1 MLNSSKEKIM
11 QIGID
16 QLAFYTPKTYLDLVD
31 LAHARG
37 EEPDKYRIG
46 IGQYE
51 QAVIP
56 VTQDAVTLA
65 ANAAVKVVNETNR
78 DRIAMVLFGT
88 ESGIDNSKSAAV
100 YLKRLLNLPDNIRAV
115 ELKQACY
122 GATAGVQFAHDYV
135 SLHPDKQVL
144 VIGADIA
151 RYGLNTPGE
160 VTQGGGA
167 VALTISANPRLLNLD
182 NETAFRSEDIM
193 DFWRP
198 LYRSEA
204 LVDGRFSENVYIDF
218 FKAVWLDY
226 QQQTNRTIADFTA
239 FVFHLPFTKMG
250 LKALRA
256 VLPEADEAQQKQLTT
271 NFEASRQYNRQV
283 GNLYTGSLYLSL
295 RSLFDNASLKPGQRI
310 GLFSYGSGAE
320 GEFYSGT
327 ISDHFDAQSS
337 RQEFTAFFES
347 RQQLD
352 VAQYERL
359 FSQQLPNHDVLLDVS
374 HDEARFVLS
383 GIKHDQRQYLD
394 RENA

>member
-1 MLNSSKEKIM
+1 M

-16 QLAFYTPKTYLDLVD
+16 QLAFYTPSTYLDLVD

-65 ANAAVKVVNETNR
+65 ANAAAKVVDETNR
-78 DRIAMVLFGT
+78 DQIAMVLFGT

-100 YLKRLLNLPDNIRAV
+100 YLKRLLNLPDNIRAI

-135 SLHPDKQVL
+135 FLHPDKQVL

-167 VALTISANPRLLNLD
+167 VALTISAEPKLLNLD
-182 NETAFRSEDIM
+182 NETAFKSEDIM

-198 LYRSEA
+198 LYRTEA

-218 FKAVWLDY
+218 FKTVWQDY

-239 FVFHLPFTKMG
+239 FAFHLPFTKMG

-256 VLPEADEAQQKQLTT
+256 ILPEASEAQQKQLMA
-271 NFEASRQYNRQV
+271 NFEASRQYNQRV

-295 RSLFDNASLKPGQRI
+295 RSLFDNASLKPGERI

-320 GEFYSGT
+320 GEFFSGT
-327 ISDHFDAQSS
+327 ISEQFDVQVS
-337 RQEFTAFFES
+337 RDEFANFFKN
-347 RQQLD
+347 RQRLNMPE
-352 VAQYERL
+352 YERL
-359 FSQQLPNHDVLLDVS
+359 FSQQLPAHDVLLDLS
-374 HDEARFVLS
+374 HDDARFVLT

-394 RENA
+394 RQQA

>member
-1 MLNSSKEKIM
+1 M

-46 IGQYE
+46 IGQSE
-51 QAVIP
+51 QSVIP

-65 ANAAVKVVNETNR
+65 ANAAIQVIDDTNR
-78 DRIAMVLFGT
+78 DKIAMVLFGT
-88 ESGIDNSKSAAV
+88 ESGIDNSKSAAI
-100 YLKRLLNLPDNIRAV
+100 YLKRLLKLPDNIRAV
-115 ELKQACY
+115 EIKQACY

-135 SLHPDKQVL
+135 RLHPDKQVL

-167 VALTISANPRLLNLD
+167 VAITISAEPRLLNLD
-182 NETAFRSEDIM
+182 DASAFRSEDIM

-198 LYRSEA
+198 LYRTEA
-204 LVDGRFSENVYIDF
+204 LVDGRYSENVYVDF
-218 FKAVWLDY
+218 FKAVWQDY
-226 QQQTNRTIADFTA
+226 QQQTERTIVDFTA
-239 FVFHLPFTKMG
+239 FAFHLPFTKMG
-250 LKALRA
+250 LKGLRA
-256 VLPEADEAQQKQLTT
+256 ILPEASEDQQKQLMA

-295 RSLFDNASLKPGQRI
+295 RSLFDNADLKPGQRV

-327 ISDHFDAQSS
+327 ISDSFEIQASINWFTDFFRS
-337 RQEFTAFFES
+337 RQRLTM
-347 RQQLD
+347 
-352 VAQYERL
+352 AQYERL
-359 FSQQLPNHDVLLDVS
+359 FSQQLPDHDVLLDLS
-374 HDEARFVLS
+374 HDDARFILK
-383 GIKHDQRQYLD
+383 GIEHDQRQYVD
-394 RENA
+394 RGE

>member
-1 MLNSSKEKIM
+1 M

-46 IGQYE
+46 IGQSE

-65 ANAAVKVVNETNR
+65 ANAAVKIVNQENR
-78 DRIAMVLFGT
+78 DKIAMVLFGT
-88 ESGIDNSKSAAV
+88 ESGIDNSKATAI
-100 YLKRLLNLPDNIRAV
+100 YLKRLLKLPDTIRAV
-115 ELKQACY
+115 EIKQACY

-135 SLHPDKQVL
+135 RLHPDKQVL

-167 VALTISANPRLLNLD
+167 VALTISAEPKLLNLD
-182 NETAFRSEDIM
+182 DETAFRSEDIM

-198 LYRSEA
+198 LYRTEA

-218 FKAVWLDY
+218 FRAVWQDY
-226 QQQTNRTIADFTA
+226 QQQTGRKITDFAA
-239 FVFHLPFTKMG
+239 FAFHLPFTKMG

-256 VLPEADEAQQKQLTT
+256 ILPEASDAQQQELLT

-295 RSLFDNASLKPGQRI
+295 RSLFDNAALKPGQRL

-320 GEFYSGT
+320 GEFFSGT
-327 ISDHFDAQSS
+327 VSDQFNVAKSQQWFTNFFKN
-337 RQEFTAFFES
+337 RQ
-347 RQQLD
+347 RLD
-352 VAQYERL
+352 MSQYERL
-359 FSQQLPNHDVLLDVS
+359 FTQQLPNHDVLLDIR
-374 HDEARFVLS
+374 DDDARFVLT
-383 GIKHDQRQYLD
+383 GIQHDQRQYLD
-394 RENA
+394 RENK

>member
-1 MLNSSKEKIM
+1 M

-46 IGQYE
+46 IGQSE

-65 ANAAVKVVNETNR
+65 ANAAVGVVDDTNR
-78 DRIAMVLFGT
+78 DKMAMVLFGT
-88 ESGIDNSKSAAV
+88 ESGIDNSKSAAI
-100 YLKRLLNLPDNIRAV
+100 YLKRLLKLPDNIRAV
-115 ELKQACY
+115 EIKQACY

-135 SLHPDKQVL
+135 RLHPDKQVL

-151 RYGLNTPGE
+151 RYGLKTPGE

-167 VALTISANPRLLNLD
+167 VALTISAEPKLLNLD
-182 NETAFRSEDIM
+182 DATAFRSEDIM

-198 LYRSEA
+198 LYRTEA
-204 LVDGRFSENVYIDF
+204 LVDGRFSENVYVDF
-218 FKAVWLDY
+218 FKAVWQDY
-226 QQQTNRTIADFTA
+226 QQQTKLTIGDFTA
-239 FVFHLPFTKMG
+239 FAFHLPFTKMG
-250 LKALRA
+250 LKGLRA
-256 VLPEADEAQQKQLTT
+256 ILPEASEDQQKQLMT

-295 RSLFDNASLKPGQRI
+295 RSLFDNADLKPGQRI

-320 GEFYSGT
+320 GEFFSGT
-327 ISDHFDAQSS
+327 ISDAFDVQASRRWFTDFFRS
-337 RQEFTAFFES
+337 RQRLTMT
-347 RQQLD
+347 
-352 VAQYERL
+352 QYEWL
-359 FSQQLPNHDVLLDVS
+359 FSQQLPDHDVLLDLS
-374 HDEARFVLS
+374 HDDARFVLT

-394 RENA
+394 RGE

>member
-1 MLNSSKEKIM
+1 M

-16 QLAFYTPKTYLDLVD
+16 QLAFYAPKTYLDLVD

-56 VTQDAVTLA
+56 VTQDVVTLA
-65 ANAAVKVVNETNR
+65 ANAAVKVVDKTNR
-78 DRIAMVLFGT
+78 EQIAMILFGT
-88 ESGIDNSKSAAV
+88 ESGIDHSKSAAV
-100 YLKRLLNLPDNIRAV
+100 YLKRLLNLPDNLRAV
-115 ELKQACY
+115 EIKQACY
-122 GATAGVQFAHDYV
+122 GATAGLQFAHDYV
-135 SLHPDKQVL
+135 RLHPDKQVL

-151 RYGLNTPGE
+151 RYGINTPGE

-167 VALTISANPRLLNLD
+167 VAMTISADPKLLNLD
-182 NETAFRSEDIM
+182 DETAFRSEDIM

-198 LYRSEA
+198 LYRTEA

-218 FKAVWLDY
+218 FKTVWLDY

-239 FVFHLPFTKMG
+239 LAFHLPFTKMG

-256 VLPEADEAQQKQLTT
+256 VLPEADVEQQKRLKM
-271 NFEASRQYNRQV
+271 NFEASRQYNRRV

-295 RSLFDNASLKPGQRI
+295 RSLFDNAALKPGQRI

-320 GEFYSGT
+320 GEFFSGT
-327 ISDHFDAQSS
+327 VSEQFDVQQS
-337 RQEFTAFFES
+337 RQWFSKFFS
-347 RQQLD
+347 NRQQLTMT
-352 VAQYERL
+352 QYEQL
-359 FSQQLPNHDVLLDVS
+359 FSQQLPHHDVLLDVT
-374 HDEARFVLS
+374 HDDARFVLA

-394 RENA
+394 RSRA

>member
-1 MLNSSKEKIM
+1 M

-31 LAHARG
+31 LAHTRNQ
-37 EEPDKYRIG
+37 EPDKYRIG
-46 IGQYE
+46 IGQSQ

-65 ANAAVKVVNETNR
+65 ANAAVKIVNTTNR
-78 DRIAMVLFGT
+78 DQIAMVLFGT

-100 YLKRLLNLPDNIRAV
+100 YLQRLLHLPGNIRTI

-135 SLHPDKQVL
+135 RLHPDKQVL

-167 VALTISANPRLLNLD
+167 VAMTISAEPRLLNLD
-182 NETAFRSEDIM
+182 NETAFKSEDIM

-198 LYRSEA
+198 LYRTEA

-218 FKAVWLDY
+218 FKAVWQDY
-226 QQQTNRTIADFTA
+226 QQQTGRAIADFTA
-239 FVFHLPFTKMG
+239 FAFHLPFTKMG

-256 VLPEADEAQQKQLTT
+256 ILPEADETQQKQLMA
-271 NFEASRQYNRQV
+271 NFEASRVYNRQV

-295 RSLFDNASLKPGQRI
+295 RSLFDNATLKPGQRI

-320 GEFYSGT
+320 GEFFSGT
-327 ISDHFDAQSS
+327 IGDQFDTQAS
-337 RQEFTAFFES
+337 RQWFTDFFGS
-347 RQQLD
+347 RQQLTM
-352 VAQYERL
+352 AQYERV
-359 FSQQLPNHDVLLDVS
+359 FSQKLPDHDVLLDLS
-374 HDEARFVLS
+374 HDDARFVLS
-383 GIKHDQRQYLD
+383 GIKHDQRQYVD
-394 RENA
+394 RGN

>member
-1 MLNSSKEKIM
+1 M

-16 QLAFYTPKTYLDLVD
+16 QLAFYTPSTYLDLVD

-65 ANAAVKVVNETNR
+65 ANAAAKVVNETNR
-78 DRIAMVLFGT
+78 DQIAMVLFGT

-135 SLHPDKQVL
+135 FLHPDKQVL

-167 VALTISANPRLLNLD
+167 VALTISAEPKLLNLD
-182 NETAFRSEDIM
+182 NETAFKSEDIM

-198 LYRSEA
+198 LYRTEA

-218 FKAVWLDY
+218 FKTVWQDY

-239 FVFHLPFTKMG
+239 FAFHLPFTKMG

-256 VLPEADEAQQKQLTT
+256 ILPEASEAQQKQLMA
-271 NFEASRQYNRQV
+271 NFEASRQYNQRV

-295 RSLFDNASLKPGQRI
+295 RSLFDNASLKPGERI

-320 GEFYSGT
+320 GEFFSGT
-327 ISDHFDAQSS
+327 ISEQFDVQASRKEFTNFFKS
-337 RQEFTAFFES
+337 RQRLNMPE
-347 RQQLD
+347 
-352 VAQYERL
+352 YERL
-359 FSQQLPNHDVLLDVS
+359 FSQQLPAHDVLLDLS
-374 HDEARFVLS
+374 HDDARFVLT

-394 RENA
+394 RQHA

>member
-1 MLNSSKEKIM
+1 M

-56 VTQDAVTLA
+56 VTQDVVTLA

-78 DRIAMVLFGT
+78 DQIAMILFGT
-88 ESGIDNSKSAAV
+88 ESGIDHSKSAAI
-100 YLKRLLNLPDNIRAV
+100 YLKRLLNLPDNLRAV
-115 ELKQACY
+115 EIKQACY
-122 GATAGVQFAHDYV
+122 GATAGLQFAHDYV
-135 SLHPDKQVL
+135 RLHPDKQVL

-167 VALTISANPRLLNLD
+167 VAMTISAAPKLLNLD

-198 LYRSEA
+198 LYRTEA

-218 FKAVWLDY
+218 FKTVWLDY
-226 QQQTNRTIADFTA
+226 QRQTNRTIADFTA
-239 FVFHLPFTKMG
+239 FAFHLPFTKMG

-256 VLPEADEAQQKQLTT
+256 VLPEADAEQQKQLKT
-271 NFEASRQYNRQV
+271 NFEASRQYNRRV

-295 RSLFDNASLKPGQRI
+295 RSLFDNAVLKPGQRI

-320 GEFYSGT
+320 GEFFSGT
-327 ISDHFDAQSS
+327 ISEQFDAQQS
-337 RQEFTAFFES
+337 RQRFSEFFSS
-347 RQQLD
+347 RQQLTM
-352 VAQYERL
+352 AQYERL
-359 FSQQLPNHDVLLDVS
+359 FSQQLPDHDVLLDVT
-374 HDEARFVLS
+374 HDDARFVLA

-394 RENA
+394 RNKA

>member
-1 MLNSSKEKIM
+1 M

-37 EEPDKYRIG
+37 EEPDKYKIG
-46 IGQYE
+46 IGQSE

-65 ANAAVKVVNETNR
+65 ANAAVRVVTDANR
-78 DRIAMVLFGT
+78 DKIAMVLFGT
-88 ESGIDNSKSAAV
+88 ESGIDNSKSAAI
-100 YLKRLLNLPDNIRAV
+100 YLKRLLKLPDAIRAV
-115 ELKQACY
+115 EIKQACY
-122 GATAGVQFAHDYV
+122 GATAGVQFAHDFV
-135 SLHPDKQVL
+135 RLHPDQQVL

-167 VALTISANPRLLNLD
+167 VAMTISANPQLFNLD
-182 NETAFRSEDIM
+182 DETAFRSEDIM

-198 LYRSEA
+198 LYRTEA

-218 FKAVWLDY
+218 FKAVWRDY
-226 QQQTNRTIADFTA
+226 QAQSKRSIGDFTA
-239 FVFHLPFTKMG
+239 FAFHLPFTKMG

-256 VLPEADEAQQKQLTT
+256 ILPEASESQQKELMA

-295 RSLFDNASLKPGQRI
+295 RSLFDNAALKPGQRL

-320 GEFYSGT
+320 GEFFSGT
-327 ISDHFDAQSS
+327 VSDEFDATESQKWFSTYFKS
-337 RQEFTAFFES
+337 RQ
-347 RQQLD
+347 RLD
-352 VAQYERL
+352 MTQYERL
-359 FSQQLPNHDVLLDVS
+359 FTQQLPNHDVLLDLS
-374 HDEARFVLS
+374 DDDARFVLT
-383 GIKHDQRQYLD
+383 GIQHDQRQYLD
-394 RENA
+394 RNNK

>member
-1 MLNSSKEKIM
+1 M

-16 QLAFYTPKTYLDLVD
+16 QLAFYTPNTYLDLVD

-46 IGQYE
+46 IGQSE
-51 QAVIP
+51 QTVIP

-65 ANAAVKVVNETNR
+65 ANAAIKVVDQSNR
-78 DRIAMVLFGT
+78 DKIAMVLFGT
-88 ESGIDNSKSAAV
+88 ESGIDNSKSAAI
-100 YLKRLLNLPDNIRAV
+100 YLKRLLDLPDNIRAL
-115 ELKQACY
+115 EIKQACY
-122 GATAGVQFAHDYV
+122 GATAGVQFAADYV
-135 SLHPDKQVL
+135 RLHPDKQVL

-151 RYGLNTPGE
+151 RYGLHTPGE

-167 VALTISANPRLLNLD
+167 VAMIISAAPRLLNLD
-182 NETAFRSEDIM
+182 DETAFRSEDIM

-226 QQQTNRTIADFTA
+226 QNQTNRTIADFTA
-239 FVFHLPFTKMG
+239 FAFHLPFTKMG
-250 LKALRA
+250 LKGLRA
-256 VLPEADEAQQKQLTT
+256 ILPEATETQQERLKA

-295 RSLFDNASLKPGQRI
+295 RSLFDNAVLKPGQRI

-320 GEFYSGT
+320 GEFFSGT
-327 ISDHFDAQSS
+327 ISDQFKVQKS
-337 RQEFTAFFES
+337 RQWFKTFFS
-347 RQQLD
+347 NRKRLN
-352 VAQYERL
+352 VAQYERVFL
-359 FSQQLPNHDVLLDVS
+359 QTLPQHDVYLDTS
-374 HDEARFVLS
+374 HDDARFVLT
-383 GIKHDQRQYLD
+383 GIQHDQRQYLD
-394 RENA
+394 RDHHEAAE

>member
-1 MLNSSKEKIM
+1 M

-78 DRIAMVLFGT
+78 DQIAMILFGT
-88 ESGIDNSKSAAV
+88 ESGIDHSKSAAV
-100 YLKRLLNLPDNIRAV
+100 YLKRLLNLPDNLRAV
-115 ELKQACY
+115 EIKQACY
-122 GATAGVQFAHDYV
+122 GATAGLQFAHDYV
-135 SLHPDKQVL
+135 RLHPDKQVL

-167 VALTISANPRLLNLD
+167 VAMTISAAPKLLNLD

-198 LYRSEA
+198 LYRTEA

-218 FKAVWLDY
+218 FKTVWLDY
-226 QQQTNRTIADFTA
+226 QRQTNRTIADFTA
-239 FVFHLPFTKMG
+239 FAFHLPFTKMG

-256 VLPEADEAQQKQLTT
+256 VLPEADAEQQKQLKT
-271 NFEASRQYNRQV
+271 NFEASRQYNRRV

-295 RSLFDNASLKPGQRI
+295 RSLFDNAVLKPGQRI

-320 GEFYSGT
+320 GEFFSGT
-327 ISDHFDAQSS
+327 ISEQFDAQQS
-337 RQEFTAFFES
+337 RQRFSEFFSS
-347 RQQLD
+347 RQQLTM
-352 VAQYERL
+352 AQYERL
-359 FSQQLPNHDVLLDVS
+359 FSQQLPDHDVLLDVT
-374 HDEARFVLS
+374 HDDARFVLA

-394 RENA
+394 RNKA